1 VGLYAFI
8 AGYTYTTSHNIIS
21 PLIKTHRIFPILKF
35 RFAVMGK
42 TNLRYW
48 LCQVVGWG
56 VFGLIHIYFNLV
68 VFGEQFAQ
76 HGGENEYLVSL
87 GILVL
92 TGIASTHILRTIVKK
107 TNWLKFSFNKLLIAF
122 IVGIVATALLFSYGG
137 NAIERHTNYSFDN
150 YIQNYKLEK
159 AKKLEA
165 NAELDKIPYY
175 SSSPVKDSLSLKAIS
190 DIRKN
195 TGWYRNNQGVW
206 KYEDKTEPIQV
217 YQSILL
223 VALWFLTYIVYHYV
237 DKNRKDQLDR
247 LKLESTVKELELKT
261 IKSHINPHFIFNSL
275 NSIRA
280 LVDENPERARTAI
293 TELSNILRS
302 SMKAEKAETVSLQ
315 RELDIVKDYLALEH
329 MRFEERLNVEMD
341 IDKDTLSQQVPP
353 MMLQTLVEN
362 SIKHGISKLVNGGVV
377 RIVADFKGDNLE
389 LLVQNTGQLNGNMNG
404 DGFGIKSTQDRLNLM
419 YQGKAHFEIKNLN
432 GNMVESKVVMPV
444 SI

>member
-1 VGLYAFI
+1 
-8 AGYTYTTSHNIIS
+8 
-21 PLIKTHRIFPILKF
+21 
-35 RFAVMGK
+35 MGK
-42 TNLRYW
+42 INVRYW
-48 LCQVVGWG
+48 LCQVLGWG
-56 VFGLIHIYFNLV
+56 IFGLIHIYFNRV
-68 VFGEQFAQ
+68 VFKEQFDQ
-76 HGGENEYLVSL
+76 HGGQTEYFVSL
-87 GILVL
+87 GIFLVS
-92 TGIASTHILRTIVKK
+92 GIVCTHILRTVSKK
-107 TNWLKFSFNKLLIAF
+107 TNWLRFSLNKIWF
-122 IVGIVATALLFSYGG
+122 IFIFGVISTSILLFYGG
-137 NAIERHTNYSFDN
+137 DAFEKSTPYSFEK

-159 AKKLEA
+159 AKRTEA
-165 NAELDKIPYY
+165 AAGLDKVPYY
-175 SSSPVKDSLSLKAIS
+175 SSSPLKDSLSLKTIS
-190 DIRKN
+190 DIKKT
-195 TGWYRNNQGVW
+195 TGWHRNSNGEW
-206 KYEDKTEPIQV
+206 KFEDKTELLGI
-217 YQSILL
+217 YQNVLL
-223 VALWFLTYIVYHYV
+223 IALWFLIYIVYHYV

-341 IDKDTLSQQVPP
+341 IDQDTLTQQVPP

-362 SIKHGISKLVNGGVV
+362 SIKHGISKLVNGGMV

-389 LLVQNTGQLNGNMNG
+389 LLVQNTGQLNGNING

-432 GNMVESKVVMPV
+432 GDMVESKVTMPV
-444 SI
+444 TI